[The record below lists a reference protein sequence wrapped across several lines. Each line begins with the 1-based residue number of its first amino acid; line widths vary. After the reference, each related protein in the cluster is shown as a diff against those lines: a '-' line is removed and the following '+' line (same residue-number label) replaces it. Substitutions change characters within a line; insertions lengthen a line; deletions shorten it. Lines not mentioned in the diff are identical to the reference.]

1 MNIRKTMD
9 LSGDQGMVF
18 SIRRYSIH
26 DGPGIRSTVFLK
38 GCPLQCKWC
47 HNPEGFGASPEL
59 LLWPSRCIR
68 CGACLESCPVDA
80 ARMPG
85 DPVSE
90 RVNVCTACGR
100 CMEGCPALAREIVGR
115 IMTMAEVMDEV
126 EKDVLFYDESG
137 GGVTISGGEPFFQP
151 AFLGGLLRSLKEK
164 GIHTAVDTSGC
175 VDPEVLFSMTDR
187 IDLFLYDLKHPDEE
201 KHRRFTGVSNER
213 ILSNLQRL
221 DREGRAMVIRIPL
234 ITGFNDDTQTLQD
247 MAHMVRV
254 LKHPPRVDLLPY
266 HRLAEDKYVR
276 MGRSFLMK
284 DLETPDNG
292 RIAEAVRVFESFDL
306 ETVVGG

>member
-1 MNIRKTMD
+1 
-9 LSGDQGMVF
+9 V
-18 SIRRYSIH
+18 
-26 DGPGIRSTVFLK
+26 
-38 GCPLQCKWC
+38 
-47 HNPEGFGASPEL
+47 
-59 LLWPSRCIR
+59 
-68 CGACLESCPVDA
+68 
-80 ARMPG
+80 
-85 DPVSE
+85 
-90 RVNVCTACGR
+90 
-100 CMEGCPALAREIVGR
+100 EGCPASAREIIGR
-115 IMTMAEVMDEV
+115 VMTRTEVMNEV

-164 GIHTAVDTSGC
+164 GIHTTVDTCGG

-201 KHRRFTGVSNER
+201 KHRRFTGVSNRE

-221 DREGRAMVIRIPL
+221 DREGKAMVIRIPL
-234 ITGFNDDTQTLQD
+234 IPGFNDDTQTVWD
-247 MAHMVRV
+247 MAHMVRA

-266 HRLAEDKYVR
+266 HRLAEDKYGR

-284 DLETPDNG
+284 DMVPPDNG